1 MKHKPRFDNKK
12 GNFSSILTGKQHL
25 MHQIHCFNVHLE
37 SSLFLE
43 FFDFEGFLDFYLSC
57 FQIHFSSVRD
67 RNQPVMGRNQPD
79 FLQANLVVECF
90 WTKMDM
96 FLYQIRRG
104 VAKSIGIAVVGKAI
118 NVLLGPLQMTIMLII
133 GRNPIIMR
141 ICHIILTDLPN
152 SLIQLHLNEPK
163 NVKKRNFI

>member
-1 MKHKPRFDNKK
+1 MILRLFRLLLSCFQIH
-12 GNFSSILTGKQHL
+12 FSSVMDRNEPDFLQANLVVDSMILR
-25 MHQIHCFNVHLE
+25 
-37 SSLFLE
+37 LFRL
-43 FFDFEGFLDFYLSC
+43 LLSC

-90 WTKMDM
+90 WTKMVM

-118 NVLLGPLQMTIMLII
+118 NVLLEPLQMIIMLII

-141 ICHIILTDLPN
+141 ICRIFLTDLPN
-152 SLIQLHLNEPK
+152 ST
-163 NVKKRNFI
+163 